1 MSNVISQPF
10 VPRETWDREYSSVQA
25 IPSSIRE
32 EPAKALVLFA
42 DLMGLTNGKKV
53 LDAGCGNGRNAIYLA
68 KRGCEVTAVD
78 FSAEAVKETK
88 RRALV
93 AGLEKKINV
102 IERFIDNPLPFP
114 EDSFDAVLDCY
125 TFCHFL
131 APDLGLRFWREAER
145 LIASD
150 GKLFSIVFSPEDTY
164 YAQFLPQKHDDQ
176 IIVTDPSNGV
186 TKRLYSEEQITHYFE
201 QMFRYQFF
209 SKFEFFDIVHGRQFK
224 RVVFVSVLKKIQA

>member
-1 MSNVISQPF
+1 MRNVISQPF

-25 IPSSIRE
+25 IPSSTRE

-42 DLMGLTNGKKV
+42 DLMGLANGKSV

-93 AGLEKKINV
+93 AGVEKKVNV
-102 IERFIDNPLPFP
+102 IDRFIDDPLPFP
-114 EDSFDAVLDCY
+114 EHSFDAVLDCY

-131 APDLGLRFWREAER
+131 DADKGLRFWRESER
-145 LIASD
+145 LVNSE
-150 GKLFSIVFSPEDTY
+150 GHLFSIVFSPEDTY
-164 YAQFLPQKHDDQ
+164 YAQFVSRERNEET
-176 IIVTDPSNGV
+176 IVTDPSNNV
-186 TKRLYSEEQITHYFE
+186 TKRLYTEKEIKDYFSHI
-201 QMFRYQFF
+201 FRYQFF
-209 SKFEFFDIVHGRQFK
+209 AKFEFFDIVHGNPFK
-224 RVVFVSVLKKIQA
+224 RVVYVSVLKKL

>member
-1 MSNVISQPF
+1 MRNATLRRF

-25 IPSSIRE
+25 IPSSTRE

-42 DLMGLTNGKKV
+42 DLMGLASGKRV

-88 RRALV
+88 RRAAA
-93 AGLEKKINV
+93 AGLEKKVNV
-102 IERFIDNPLPFP
+102 IECFIDDPLPFP
-114 EDSFDAVLDCY
+114 EHSFDAVLDCY

-131 APDLGLRFWREAER
+131 DPDLGLRFWHEAER
-145 LIASD
+145 LINRD
-150 GKLFSIVFSPEDTY
+150 GQLFSIVFSPEDAY
-164 YAQFLPQKHDDQ
+164 YAQFVPQEHNDQ

-186 TKRLYSEEQITHYFE
+186 SKRLYGEEQIKHYFE
-201 QMFRYQFF
+201 QLFRYKFF
-209 SKFEFFDIVHGRQFK
+209 SKFEFFDIVHGQNFK
-224 RVVFVSVLKKIQA
+224 RVVFISVLKKL